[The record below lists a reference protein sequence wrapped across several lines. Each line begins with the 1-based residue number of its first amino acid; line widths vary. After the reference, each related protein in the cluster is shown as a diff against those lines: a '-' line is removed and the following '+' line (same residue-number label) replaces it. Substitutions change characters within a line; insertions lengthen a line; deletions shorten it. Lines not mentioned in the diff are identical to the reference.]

1 VFPDGFAPLFRAA
14 AALPALLVMPVS
26 AGLPVALPDVVPPEV
41 VALVEDPV
49 AVPLVAAPPAAELPP
64 VDCASAQVL
73 VNASAV
79 ANPNVT
85 SFMIAPFP
93 AVYGQRGPRRL
104 RSSLSITL
112 RCCSYRFSLA
122 TNWTWQMTR

>member
-14 AALPALLVMPVS
+14 AALPALLVTPVS
-26 AGLPVALPDVVPPEV
+26 AAPVALPDVVPPAV
-41 VALVEDPV
+41 VPLVEDPV
-49 AVPLVAAPPAAELPP
+49 VVPLVAAPPAAELPP

-85 SFMIAPFP
+85 SFMIAPFL
-93 AVYGQRGPRRL
+93 AVYGQRGPRSL
-104 RSSLSITL
+104 RSGLPITL
-112 RCCSYRFSLA
+112 RCCSQRFSLA
-122 TNWTWQMTR
+122 TNSTWQMAP